1 MTRDLANL
9 LLSAALVLLIYTR
22 HPFALGVALSL
33 VVAAIVAELWR

>member
-9 LLSAALVLLIYTR
+9 LLTGAFVLLVWTQ